1 MGPIVNSS
9 VGPAEQL
16 NGDGICGDGV
26 SILPGI
32 KPSTRH
38 ALGRCGYGPRLPL
51 LLISPWARQ
60 NYVDHTVTDVSS
72 VLRFIEDTFLD
83 GRRIG
88 GGSFDAIAGS
98 LNGLFDFTRVPNV
111 SPLVLDPRTGA
122 PVK

>member
-1 MGPIVNSS
+1 MTIE
-9 VGPAEQL
+9 A
-16 NGDGICGDGV
+16 
-26 SILPGI
+26 
-32 KPSTRH
+32 
-38 ALGRCGYGPRLPL
+38 ALRGRIARTSDRAALRRASLVFDAGYGGAWTVELRRGEATL
-51 LLISPWARQ
+51 SKGRARGA
-60 NYVDHTVTDVSS
+60 DATIFSDASTMKS
-72 VLRFIEDTFLD
+72 VLEGRLAGVQAFLD